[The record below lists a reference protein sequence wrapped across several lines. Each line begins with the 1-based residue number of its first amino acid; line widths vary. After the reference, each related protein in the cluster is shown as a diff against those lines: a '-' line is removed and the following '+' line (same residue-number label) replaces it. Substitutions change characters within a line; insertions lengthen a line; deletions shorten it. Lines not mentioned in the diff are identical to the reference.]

1 MVLSKFQA
9 APVLCL
15 PDVHCPFIVMTDAS
29 LLAGG
34 GVLMQKDDNGDLHP
48 CAYLSQ
54 MFTPAERN
62 YDIYDWELLA
72 VIHALD
78 HW

>member
-1 MVLSKFQA
+1 MALI
-9 APVLCL
+9 LHL
-15 PDVHCPFIVMTDAS
+15 PDVCRPFIIMTDAF
-29 LLAGG
+29 LLASG
-34 GVLMQKDDNGDLHP
+34 GVLMQKDDNGDLHS

-54 MFTPAERN
+54 MFTPAECN
-62 YDIYDWELLA
+62 YNIYDWELLA